1 MRLWALKIIDNQI
14 YNFTFNIE
22 LNSLQIIV
30 NITPNYFPDMREEAE
45 KAIGS
50 EVPSPVL
57 PA

>member
-30 NITPNYFPDMREEAE
+30 NITPNYFPDMQEEAD
-45 KAIGS
+45 KATGS
-50 EVPSPVL
+50 GVPSPIF